1 MGYCDYLKNTLRPLG
16 LYELDRGLSAAE
28 LACEGAAMDAL
39 DSTVTLT
46 AADMF
51 PLTASDEGIGVWEL
65 YMPYTG
71 HFSDRERRR
80 KCVNT
85 FLRLASYDCSL
96 SGLNAAIAAC
106 GIPAVV
112 AETDT
117 SCLVRV
123 SISGLS
129 GTELLL
135 AKECIELILPCHLEI
150 EYDQ

>member
-16 LYELDRGLSAAE
+16 LYELDRGIVSAE
-28 LACEGAAMDAL
+28 LACEGAAMDVL
-39 DSTVTLT
+39 DGTVNSVM
-46 AADMF
+46 ADML
-51 PLTASDEGIGVWEL
+51 PLTASEEGIELWEL
-65 YMPYTG
+65 YMPYAG
-71 HFSDRERRR
+71 HFSNIERRR

-85 FLRLASYDCSL
+85 FLRLGIYDCSL

-129 GTELLL
+129 GRELNL
-135 AKECIELILPCHLEI
+135 AKECIEIILPCHLEV
-150 EYDQ
+150 EYD